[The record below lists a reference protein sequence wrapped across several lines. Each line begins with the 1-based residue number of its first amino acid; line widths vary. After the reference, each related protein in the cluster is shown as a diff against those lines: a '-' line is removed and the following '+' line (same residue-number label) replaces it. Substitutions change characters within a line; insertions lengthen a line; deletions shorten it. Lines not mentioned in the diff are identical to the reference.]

1 MSWYL
6 DVLKLIPRS
15 SQLQGNFLI
24 RRSQVDVAKE
34 MMTPRSRENTIMQ
47 VNMGEGKSSV
57 IIPICAAALVN
68 SGQLVRVIIPKALKT
83 QMLQLLANR
92 LGGLVGMSICQLTL
106 SRFESYPYADVMR
119 AIMDERGILVMT
131 PEDVLA
137 LKLSCVDAVAYPQIV
152 DSLSTVQKLDY
163 EHLLTE
169 RWLKS
174 VRIITPMTVVMKRL
188 TVIKTAG

>member
-1 MSWYL
+1 MTEYSHI
-6 DVLKLIPRS
+6 LKLIHRS

-34 MMTPRSRENTIMQ
+34 MITPRSRENTIMQ

-68 SGQLVRVIIPKALKT
+68 SGQLVRVIIPKALTT

-92 LGGLVGMSICQLTL
+92 LGGLVGMSIYKLTL
-106 SRFESYPYADVMR
+106 SRFETCPPADVMR
-119 AIMDERGILVMT
+119 NFMNERGILVMT

-137 LKLSCVDAVAYPQIV
+137 LKLSCVDTAVFSKTAE
-152 DSLSTVQKLDY
+152 SMSTVQKLDY

-169 RWLKS
+169 RSLKS
-174 VRIITPMTVVMKRL
+174 VSTTTPMTIGMKGLIVME
-188 TVIKTAG
+188 IAD

>member
-1 MSWYL
+1 
-6 DVLKLIPRS
+6 
-15 SQLQGNFLI
+15 
-24 RRSQVDVAKE
+24 
-34 MMTPRSRENTIMQ
+34 MQ

-57 IIPICAAALVN
+57 IIPICAAALVD

-92 LGGLVGMSICQLTL
+92 LGGLVGMSIYQLTL
-106 SRFESYPYADVMR
+106 SRFEPYHSADTMR
-119 AIMDERGILVMT
+119 NIMNERGILVMT

-137 LKLSCVDAVAYPQIV
+137 LKLSCVDAAIYRKIAG
-152 DSLSTVQKLDY
+152 SMSTVQKLDY

-174 VRIITPMTVVMKRL
+174 VSMIVL
-188 TVIKTAG
+188 Q